1 MPVHVTQL
9 IPFNVVYLKLVYCQ
23 LFEDGLEQE
32 VNSTSFIETLFT
44 DIGHSQRI
52 LNA

>member
-1 MPVHVTQL
+1 MVTQL
-9 IPFNVVYLKLVYCQ
+9 MPSNVVCLKLVYCQ
-23 LFEDGLEQE
+23 PFEDGLEQE
-32 VNSTSFIETLFT
+32 ANSASFIETLFT